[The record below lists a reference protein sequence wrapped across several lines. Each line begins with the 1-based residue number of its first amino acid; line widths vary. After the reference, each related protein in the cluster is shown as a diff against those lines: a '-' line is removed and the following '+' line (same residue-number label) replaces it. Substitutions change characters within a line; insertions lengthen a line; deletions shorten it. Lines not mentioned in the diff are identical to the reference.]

1 MNYQEFIQPFY
12 NSETKTSGLRG
23 IQSQGETAEY
33 FVALAFAHEIPEKYI
48 SQPDTYRRWYTGRSN
63 PKSTLW
69 KEIEKAFDDKR
80 FEEYSKELA
89 SKIDDEKLIDLL
101 LAFDIKLASG
111 KKANKMYFAEAL
123 TYQFKAIANG
133 KGSADEIVK
142 QTYYSKE
149 KPAVFGEYIRKAKE
163 TYSRMTVLG
172 GKECLLDD

>member
-23 IQSQGETAEY
+23 VQSQGETAEY
-33 FVALAFAHEIPEKYI
+33 FVDLAFAHEIPEEYI

-89 SKIDDEKLIDLL
+89 SKIDDERLID
-101 LAFDIKLASG
+101 
-111 KKANKMYFAEAL
+111 
-123 TYQFKAIANG
+123 
-133 KGSADEIVK
+133 
-142 QTYYSKE
+142 
-149 KPAVFGEYIRKAKE
+149 
-163 TYSRMTVLG
+163 
-172 GKECLLDD
+172 